1 VTSWRESKASA
12 IHSLNCR
19 PTQRMFSQP
28 SSVKNFGGS
37 GTREESP
44 ASGPRRPRACRAGR
58 RIPCRPSRGP
68 AMLQSAPRRG
78 PRHFRISFALH
89 PDALPGADALAENRP
104 AKIGATS
111 SSFAAAVSAF
121 SLREEQRRGWSCR
134 SALNGRVAV
143 VQAAMRCS
151 PMCVPRGGDRTNSSA
166 RPLPV

>member
-1 VTSWRESKASA
+1 MGEPAPLKRLTEAPFLSLDFTMIVFATGLPPIAS
-12 IHSLNCR
+12 
-19 PTQRMFSQP
+19 T
-28 SSVKNFGGS
+28 
-37 GTREESP
+37 
-44 ASGPRRPRACRAGR
+44 
-58 RIPCRPSRGP
+58 
-68 AMLQSAPRRG
+68 
-78 PRHFRISFALH
+78 
-89 PDALPGADALAENRP
+89 GADVAENRP

>member
-1 VTSWRESKASA
+1 VIVFATGLPPNRDQRPLRPSSSSA
-12 IHSLNCR
+12 FEIGSTKPFSLNPGAR
-19 PTQRMFSQP
+19 
-28 SSVKNFGGS
+28 K
-37 GTREESP
+37 
-44 ASGPRRPRACRAGR
+44 
-58 RIPCRPSRGP
+58 
-68 AMLQSAPRRG
+68 
-78 PRHFRISFALH
+78 
-89 PDALPGADALAENRP
+89 PGADALAENRP